1 MRKLLLVIVI
11 LFIGFSWFSAVKAQ
25 APESVLIRT
34 EHYIQDAAPPS
45 SNSSDI
51 KVYLDSEDDLLKSK
65 SGKPKWIRQPECE
78 ETEFYWVHGISR
90 CGCEDGDDNANGY
103 SDFDYAWKLGVPASG
118 EISLQYAQACCGGD
132 SVEVFISSSL
142 SGPWTKIL
150 NIEICSYCR
159 YIGNPEQPYYIDLT
173 AAGLSPESEY
183 YLRLLSGPDS
193 IDIFKLEITAQ
204 AEIDVDESSWGAVK
218 SIYR

>member
-1 MRKLLLVIVI
+1 MRKLLLAFVI
-11 LFIGFSWFSAVKAQ
+11 LLLGFSWFSAVKAQ

-45 SNSSDI
+45 SNFSDI
-51 KVYLDSEDDLLKSK
+51 KIHLDSEKDLLK

-90 CGCEDGDDNANGY
+90 CGCDDGDDNGNGY
-103 SDFDYAWKLGVPASG
+103 SDFDYAWKLKVPSSG
-118 EISLQYAQACCGGD
+118 KISLQYAQACCGGD
-132 SVEVFISSSL
+132 SVEIFVSSSV
-142 SGPWTKIL
+142 SGPWTKIFT
-150 NIEICSYCR
+150 IEICSYCS
-159 YIGNPEQPYYIDLT
+159 YSWNSEQPYYIDLT

-183 YLRLLSGPDS
+183 YLRVLSGPDS

-204 AEIDVDESSWGAVK
+204 AEINVQESSWGAVK
-218 SIYR
+218 SIYH